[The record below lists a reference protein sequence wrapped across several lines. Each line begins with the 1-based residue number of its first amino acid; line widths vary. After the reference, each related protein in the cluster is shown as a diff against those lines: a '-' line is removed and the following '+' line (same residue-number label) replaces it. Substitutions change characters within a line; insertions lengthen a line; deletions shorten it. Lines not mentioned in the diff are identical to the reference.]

1 MGPNESGEGSGNKK
15 ETGRIKKQNEKNGGD
30 LRKEKVGWSTAA
42 AIATGAVAGA
52 ALLAYGLSRLVSGS
66 GSESEPKQKGKTMKA
81 PGRGGEQILRDDFA
95 RDPKA
100 YFKDLH
106 RK

>member
-1 MGPNESGEGSGNKK
+1 MGANESREGSGN
-15 ETGRIKKQNEKNGGD
+15 NEENGGD
-30 LRKEKVGWSTAA
+30 LRNDKADLSTGALAA
-42 AIATGAVAGA
+42 GAVAGA

-81 PGRGGEQILRDDFA
+81 PGRGGEQILRNDFA